1 MDHVFI
7 LTQTIK
13 SLLILAVANG
23 TGTIK
28 NAYLA
33 QTDGSS
39 TIKEC
44 AFLTGTIKNAYLAQT
59 DGCLMAKECAFLFP
73 INAKLLIQM
82 VHAYLAGKDT
92 T

>member
-44 AFLTGTIKNAYLAQT
+44 AFL
-59 DGCLMAKECAFLFP
+59 FP
-73 INAKLLIQM
+73 INAKLPTQM
-82 VHAYLAGKDT
+82 VHAYLAGKDMT
-92 T
+92 

>member
-1 MDHVFI
+1 MDPVFT

-13 SLLILAVANG
+13 SLLILAVVNG
-23 TGTIK
+23 TGIIHYVL
-28 NAYLA
+28 NAQSL
-33 QTDGSS
+33 GSS

-44 AFLTGTIKNAYLAQT
+44 AFL
-59 DGCLMAKECAFLFP
+59 FP
-73 INAKLLIQM
+73 TNAKLPTQM